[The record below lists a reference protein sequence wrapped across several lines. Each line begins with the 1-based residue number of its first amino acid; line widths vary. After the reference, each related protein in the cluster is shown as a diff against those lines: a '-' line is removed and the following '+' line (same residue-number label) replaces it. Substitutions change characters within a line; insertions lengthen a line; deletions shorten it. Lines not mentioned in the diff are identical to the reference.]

1 MGINLQLFKL
11 NMKFLVVF
19 ALVALVAARPDG
31 DRPDGDRPRPKPKGP
46 AIFVRPVHRAA
57 QGESYEFKFG
67 IAGFKELDES
77 EVSLWKIVRG
87 EEGRPELKEAGFDVE
102 LKTLTEEEIKDMIEE
117 KKQKMEEI
125 REKFQDKKEEIIE
138 WLKEKKG
145 DIKEWIEEKK
155 EAIRERIG
163 DEKYEKL
170 KEWVAEKK
178 EAIKEWIEEKKE
190 QREGD
195 DKDGEERRPKPQFKY
210 AIVGKATV
218 SDVSCDDQGPYLVR
232 YGAKRD
238 DKEEEKEEREV
249 EGRDGD
255 SKRRP
260 RKPRGFF
267 LIFVKGCKRP
277 EPKED

>member
-1 MGINLQLFKL
+1 
-11 NMKFLVVF
+11 MKYLVVL
-19 ALVALVAARPDG
+19 ALAALVAARPDG
-31 DRPDGDRPRPKPKGP
+31 ETRPRPKPKGP

-57 QGESYEFKFG
+57 QDEDYEFKFG
-67 IAGFKELDES
+67 IAGMKELDES
-77 EVSLWKIVRG
+77 EVSLWKVVRG
-87 EEGRPELKEAGFDVE
+87 DDGPELEKADFDVQ
-102 LKTLTEEEIKDMIEE
+102 LKTLNQEEIEDMIEE
-117 KKQKMEEI
+117 KKEKMKEVFE
-125 REKFQDKKEEIIE
+125 RLKEKEEIIA

-195 DKDGEERRPKPQFKY
+195 DKDGKERRPKPQFKY

-232 YGAKRD
+232 YGAKRE

-277 EPKED
+277 EPKEEKEEREVEGRDGDSKR